1 MFDNL
6 NYMVSY
12 MKFKKL
18 TIGIPREIMEQEN
31 RVAAI
36 PETVSLMVKEGA
48 SVIVEKNAGRGSYFN
63 DDDYIAR
70 GASIEEDIQTLFDES
85 DIILK
90 VKEPKF
96 NTTVNMHE
104 IDMMKEG
111 QVLITFLHPANP
123 VNHEMIQKLAAKG
136 VTSFSL
142 DCIPRITRAQ
152 TMDALTSMSTVAGY
166 KGILSAAYRLPKFMP
181 MISTAVGIIRPA
193 TVFVLGA
200 GIVGLQS
207 LATAKRLGAVIYAA
221 DIRPDAE
228 EQATSLGAKII
239 PTGVSPEKAL
249 GDGGYARHLPEDLLK
264 EERQALHGIIKEADI
279 VVLSALI
286 PRKMAPVLITEEM
299 VKMMKP
305 GSTIV
310 DISVDQGGN
319 CELTEAG
326 RVCVKHDVYIDGT
339 QNIPGSVPSTAS
351 LLFAQNIYHLLELL
365 ADRGKINVDLDD
377 EIIASS
383 LVTREGKL
391 VNRDVLDELELY
403 RQEVE
408 Q

>member
-1 MFDNL
+1 
-6 NYMVSY
+6 